1 MFLRMDKRIATALTA
16 LGLLSAL
23 AGVGTAHAD
32 DNDDLYIDALNHE
45 GIGTARAPRA
55 TLIHLGHTIC
65 SDLSNG
71 RTPDAEMKGIFAAA
85 QITEEQA
92 AMLVVAAINGYCP
105 QYKGELS

>member
-32 DNDDLYIDALNHE
+32 SNDDLYINALNAE
-45 GIGTARAPRA
+45 GIGHRASRDG
-55 TLIHLGHTIC
+55 LIHLGHTIC

-71 RTPDAEMKGIFAAA
+71 RTPDAEMKGMYGAADLSMHD
-85 QITEEQA
+85 A
-92 AMLVVAAINGYCP
+92 AMLVVAAINAYCP